1 MLHHKQQRKRERNSL
16 PTPPEP
22 PATRTSL
29 EEEEGEV
36 LESWVRSELGDW
48 MSSSLTALS
57 GGGGDDPFLELEM
70 DLEE

>member
-1 MLHHKQQRKRERNSL
+1 MLHHKQQRKREKNSL

-22 PATRTSL
+22 PATRISL
-29 EEEEGEV
+29 EEVEGEV
-36 LESWVRSELGDW
+36 LESWVGSELWDW

-57 GGGGDDPFLELEM
+57 GCGGDPLLELEM